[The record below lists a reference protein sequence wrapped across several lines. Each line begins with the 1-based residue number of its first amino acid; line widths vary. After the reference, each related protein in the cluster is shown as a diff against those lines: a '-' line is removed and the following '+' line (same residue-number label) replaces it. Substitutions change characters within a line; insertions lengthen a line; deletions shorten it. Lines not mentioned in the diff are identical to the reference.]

1 MSEMY
6 FTENGWRAEE
16 PDNNGLMCVF
26 HETGADQMFLTEE
39 DLTAFERK
47 MGELLTEEQV
57 AWIPEDAEV
66 FLLPRPQGG

>member
-39 DLTAFERK
+39 DLTAMLAMYDDDDK
-47 MGELLTEEQV
+47 
-57 AWIPEDAEV
+57 EDA
-66 FLLPRPQGG
+66 